1 MKTGCRVPSCLETV
15 IGCRGALREWPSS
28 GTKKIRADFAQ
39 SSDLLHGYA
48 DVRSRRLSFMIC
60 CLPSFRQIGVGEMF
74 GFGQPMPFAAV
85 PLWRGHRESNAR
97 DRGAATHSACKYPA
111 RTAFP
116 PLRKLAPGRNLLAG
130 GSGVPLAT
138 SVLQPATTL

>member
-1 MKTGCRVPSCLETV
+1 MTR
-15 IGCRGALREWPSS
+15 S
-28 GTKKIRADFAQ
+28 GTKTIRADFAQ
-39 SSDLLHGYA
+39 SPDLLHGYA
-48 DVRSRRLSFMIC
+48 DGRSRRFSFMIC

-85 PLWRGHRESNAR
+85 PLWPLKRKFGERSGHRESNAR

-111 RTAFP
+111 LTAFP
-116 PLRKLAPGRNLLAG
+116 PLRELAPGRNLLAR
-130 GSGVPLAT
+130 GSGVPLVT